1 MTVCPAQRMVR
12 PELNLKRL
20 DVTRLIIDA
29 HHDAWAAVA
38 PHQPRLPDSRV
49 DRWSSISNAR
59 ICGNPRFPHSWAQ
72 TTRVRTPVRS
82 SCRAAHFA
90 RSGLLRRS
98 ERTSVDLAGSDLGA
112 GTRLYWPALVA
123 AYDGRPVGDY
133 SPRRRRWP
141 CVGSTRPPRG
151 SSRCCDTQSVA
162 RPAVGDGGLQPL
174 RALPASG
181 RPPSLTKHAAYHRRP
196 QQMFGSVDHA
206 GHSQKG
212 GRNLGV
218 GFRRGLDE

>member
-1 MTVCPAQRMVR
+1 MPTTTHGLPSLRTS
-12 PELNLKRL
+12 PGFPTLEL
-20 DVTRLIIDA
+20 TGG
-29 HHDAWAAVA
+29 AASRTHGSVA
-38 PHQPRLPDSRV
+38 IHGSPTAGLRRRV
-49 DRWSSISNAR
+49 SVPLSGPLVELHIS
-59 ICGNPRFPHSWAQ
+59 
-72 TTRVRTPVRS
+72 
-82 SCRAAHFA
+82 RAADFSAGVNAH
-90 RSGLLRRS
+90 RL
-98 ERTSVDLAGSDLGA
+98 TVAGSDLGA

-218 GFRRGLDE
+218 GFRRGLDA